1 MTALRLVAACLALS
15 LPALCQYFKITR
27 EQIVEMTKDNPF
39 GRSDDG
45 RPKVPD
51 ALLEKV
57 RGLTVEEVWTVL
69 PGQKY
74 GRQYAGGFQVLHPG
88 TKLVGRAVTVTFV
101 PARPDLHE
109 LVMSD
114 LKNRG
119 ITWAAHQH
127 IIDQLQP
134 GDVMVVDLFGKAEG
148 GTVVGDNLATAIKS
162 ATVNGGLVV
171 DGGIRDLEGI
181 HPIGMP
187 VYYRHAHPSAIADVT
202 LLSHNGPTRIGE
214 ATVLPGDVVFGDR
227 TGLYFIPPAF
237 VQRIVDR
244 AEETH
249 LHDEWT
255 KAKFLSGRYKSSDLY
270 PTPRDP
276 KLKAEYEEF
285 KKQRKARQ

>member
-1 MTALRLVAACLALS
+1 MPRLLFLAACLALS
-15 LPALCQYFKITR
+15 ASAQYFKISK
-27 EQIVEMTKDNPF
+27 EQIIELTKGNPF
-39 GRSDDG
+39 ERSEDG

-57 RGLTVEEVWTVL
+57 RGLTVEEIWGVL
-69 PGQKY
+69 PAQKY
-74 GRQYAGGFQVLHPG
+74 GHQYAGNWQVMHPG
-88 TKLVGRAVTVTFV
+88 KKLVGRAVTVTFV
-101 PARPDLHE
+101 PARPDLHD
-109 LVMSD
+109 LVMND

-227 TGLYFIPPAF
+227 TGIYFIPPAL

-255 KAKFLSGRYKSSDLY
+255 KDKFLTGRHKSSDLY

-285 KKQRKARQ
+285 KKQRKAKQ

>member
-1 MTALRLVAACLALS
+1 MPRLLIFAACLALS
-15 LPALCQYFKITR
+15 ANAQYFKISKD
-27 EQIVEMTKDNPF
+27 QIIELTKGNPF
-39 GRSDDG
+39 ERSADG

-57 RGLTVEEVWTVL
+57 RGLTVEEVWSVL
-69 PGQKY
+69 PAQKY
-74 GRQYAGGFQVLHPG
+74 AHQYSGDWQILHPG
-88 TKLVGRAVTVTFV
+88 KKLVGRAVTVTFV

-109 LVMSD
+109 LVISD

-148 GTVVGDNLATAIKS
+148 GTVVGDNLATSIKS

-181 HPIGMP
+181 HPIDMP

-214 ATVLPGDVVFGDR
+214 TTVLPGDVVFGDR
-227 TGLYFIPPAF
+227 TGIYFIPPAL
-237 VQRIVDR
+237 VKAITDR
-244 AEETH
+244 ADETH

-255 KAKFLSGRYKSSDLY
+255 KDKFLTGRHKSSDLY

-285 KKQRKARQ
+285 KKQRKAKQ